1 MYTVYLSKFMQKYC
15 VVLQVRFNYKKN
27 CCTADFQPKNKLMTA
42 SVIYKGD
49 LRCECTHVQSGTII
63 ETDAPTDNRG
73 KGERFSPTDTLCVA
87 LATCI
92 ITTIGIRANDM
103 QLDLSD
109 TRLAVTKHMLSNPR
123 RIGKI
128 EVSVQFPEKLN
139 LAENDKELL
148 QKIGD
153 NCPVMKSLHP
163 DIEVIVDY
171 NW

>member
-1 MYTVYLSKFMQKYC
+1 
-15 VVLQVRFNYKKN
+15 
-27 CCTADFQPKNKLMTA
+27 MT
-42 SVIYKGD
+42 SSIIYKGH
-49 LRCECTHVQSGTII
+49 LRCECTHIQSGTVI

-92 ITTIGIRANDM
+92 VTTMALKATDM
-103 QLDLSD
+103 QIELAG
-109 TRLAVTKHMLSNPR
+109 TTLAVTKHMLSDPR

-128 EVSVQFPEKLN
+128 EVILTFPET
-139 LAENDKELL
+139 L
-148 QKIGD
+148 QVEEKDRVILQRVGD

-163 DIEVIVDY
+163 DLDVHVEY